1 MYYTLVYNCIY
12 NLLHVHLKWMICAQ
26 IIFRIKWNPKLF
38 YIFHSK
44 YCYVPER
51 QHMFP
56 FYSKL
61 AYIMFQEDRHK
72 HLKCL
77 GREEN
82 ILLFFAPLIVAI
94 HPSKLSTLCFSEARK
109 QNLSIPALRL
119 FRNIQL
125 FGCLMVMSLSLFVL
139 APVLTL
145 PCIFQALSWDVEPL
159 SKSILRLKSI
169 FCLPQINLPLQTP

>member
-1 MYYTLVYNCIY
+1 MYYKLVYNCIY
-12 NLLHVHLKWMICAQ
+12 NLLHVRLKWMICAQ

-119 FRNIQL
+119 FL
-125 FGCLMVMSLSLFVL
+125 EYPTFWMPHGYEFVI
-139 APVLTL
+139 VCTSTSTDLTL
-145 PCIFQALSWDVEPL
+145 YFPGTLLGCRAFV
-159 SKSILRLKSI
+159 
-169 FCLPQINLPLQTP
+169 